1 MQRAPLPLP
10 PNPFL
15 PLSARPP
22 LMLQSLKE
30 RARLRRKAG
39 EIYGAIVTQAR
50 QPAFYAKLGIPDTP
64 VGRYEAVVVH
74 LFLVLERLRAEGAR
88 AGILP
93 RALIEAFVADMD
105 DCLRELGT
113 GDIAVGKK
121 VRRAAA
127 GFYERSGDY
136 RAALAEPDPERL
148 GHALARHLLGHEG
161 DTSGALA
168 RYVQVAAALLA
179 DQSCEDL
186 LAGRIAFPL
195 PDAIAGDA
203 R

>member
-1 MQRAPLPLP
+1 
-10 PNPFL
+10 
-15 PLSARPP
+15 
-22 LMLQSLKE
+22 MLQSLKE

-74 LFLVLERLRAEGAR
+74 LFLVLERLRAEGTR
-88 AGILP
+88 VGILP

-121 VRRAAA
+121 VRSRR
-127 GFYERSGDY
+127 G
-136 RAALAEPDPERL
+136 RL
-148 GHALARHLLGHEG
+148 L
-161 DTSGALA
+161 
-168 RYVQVAAALLA
+168 
-179 DQSCEDL
+179 
-186 LAGRIAFPL
+186 
-195 PDAIAGDA
+195 
-203 R
+203 

>member
-1 MQRAPLPLP
+1 
-10 PNPFL
+10 
-15 PLSARPP
+15 
-22 LMLQSLKE
+22 MLQSLKE
-30 RARLRRKAG
+30 RARLHRKAG

-64 VGRYEAVVVH
+64 GGRYEAVVVH
-74 LFLVLERLRAEGAR
+74 LFLVLERLRAEGVR

-113 GDIAVGKK
+113 GDVAVGKK

-136 RAALAEPDPERL
+136 RAALAGSDPERL
-148 GHALARHLLGHEG
+148 AHELGRHLFGRKG
-161 DTSGALA
+161 DASGSQMLA
-168 RYVQVAAALLA
+168 RYVLAAAALLA
-179 DQSCEDL
+179 EQSCEGL
-186 LAGRIAFPL
+186 LAGRIAFPS
-195 PDAIAGDA
+195 PDANAEEA